1 MMAGIGPKNTRPE
14 MLIRRGLHAMG
25 YRYRL
30 HDRRLP
36 GRPDLVFPGR
46 RAVIFI
52 HGCFWHGH
60 DCGLFRWPSTRSEFW
75 REKISGNIARDA
87 RVRLQLVGLG
97 WRVLDIWECALRG
110 RERQPPEEVLKA
122 CAVFL
127 DGQESF
133 SSIGVDRTV
142 VRSDPV

>member
-46 RAVIFI
+46 RAVIFV

-60 DCGLFRWPSTRSEFW
+60 DCGLFRWPGTRPEFW
-75 REKISGNIARDA
+75 GKKISGNIERDA
-87 RVRLQLVGLG
+87 RVRLQLIELG
-97 WRVLDIWECALRG
+97 WRVLDIWECTLRG
-110 RERQPPEEVLKA
+110 RERQSPEEVLKA
-122 CAVFL
+122 CATFL
-127 DGQESF
+127 DGQDAF
-133 SSIGVDRTV
+133 SSIGADRTV
-142 VRSDPV
+142 VRGDPV